1 MCRHITPR
9 AGLVVRRP
17 DTGEILPPSGAVVP
31 WGPHRAYWLRR
42 RKDGDV
48 TITAPA
54 IPESEEVD

>member
-1 MCRHITPR
+1 MCRQITPR
-9 AGLVVRRP
+9 AGLVGRRP
-17 DTGEILPPSGAVVP
+17 ETGEILPPSGAGVP

-48 TITAPA
+48 TITATA